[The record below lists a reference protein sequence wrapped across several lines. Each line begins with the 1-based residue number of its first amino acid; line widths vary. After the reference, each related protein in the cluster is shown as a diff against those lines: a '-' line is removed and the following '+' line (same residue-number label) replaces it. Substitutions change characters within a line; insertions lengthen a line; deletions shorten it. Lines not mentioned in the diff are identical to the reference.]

1 MSALSSGLTQ
11 FEALYTV
18 AVTVIL
24 RVAPD
29 TCDEPPGCA
38 VKVSPS
44 LLRGTSIGKPKRHHG
59 SDGYECSISLHSTF
73 SLHSTLSLCS
83 TLSLWSGFSLW
94 STLSLWSGFSLWST
108 LSLRSDFSS
117 WSKLSL

>member
-29 TCDEPPGCA
+29 TCDEPPGRA

-44 LLRGTSIGKPKRHHG
+44 LLRGTSIGKPKRHNG
-59 SDGYECSISLHSTF
+59 SDGYECSISLRSTF
-73 SLHSTLSLCS
+73 TQWTALSLRTALS
-83 TLSLWSGFSLW
+83 QRSRASLRAALSLW
-94 STLSLWSGFSLWST
+94 TALSLGSDF
-108 LSLRSDFSS
+108 SLRSDFS
-117 WSKLSL
+117 L